1 MLQTL
6 NITDWYMKILNP
18 LSSEVKLNLINRLS
32 ESVLK
37 ERLSVH
43 KPKKQIANSLFFD
56 SLSDSWD
63 DGSTPE
69 EETKNIRE
77 SRSSNVT
84 RNIDSL

>member
-18 LSSEVKLNLINRLS
+18 LSAEIKLNLINRLS

-37 ERLSVH
+37 ERLSIQKSKNQKTNRV
-43 KPKKQIANSLFFD
+43 FFD

-63 DGSTPE
+63 DGVTPE
-69 EETKNIRE
+69 EEIKQIRD
-77 SRSSNVT
+77 SRLNNVT
-84 RNIDSL
+84 RKIDSL